1 MERCRTRPSRDLVK
15 VQTYSG
21 WRIYFWH
28 TLMSCPCVTFR
39 PLGDGTGIQEGEQRL
54 ATLVGSST
62 GAGYVWIFLPHLAM
76 AVGKRGESRK
86 SGQNLDDTAYDEG
99 MVPRGVFHVC
109 RQGKDNLGTFLST
122 SLKACWSTSS
132 AGSRCCED
140 HQWTKGD
147 RNQFYLYKS
156 SLHTKVK
163 HLGVPPSCR
172 CRHVQYF
179 NAWVSKIDRCKRN
192 AKEKPCVEAGLQI
205 HWLPS
210 LARRGGSGCG

>member
-1 MERCRTRPSRDLVK
+1 MSLRHFPPSRRRDWNTGGGTTSCHLGWIKHRGWICVDLFP
-15 VQTYSG
+15 SS
-21 WRIYFWH
+21 RH
-28 TLMSCPCVTFR
+28 DR
-39 PLGDGTGIQEGEQRL
+39 GE
-54 ATLVGSST
+54 
-62 GAGYVWIFLPHLAM
+62 
-76 AVGKRGESRK
+76 RGESRK
-86 SGQNLDDTAYDEG
+86 RPQNLDDTAHDEG

-109 RQGKDNLGTFLST
+109 RRGKDNLGTFLST
-122 SLKACWSTSS
+122 SLKTCWSTSS

-140 HQWTKGD
+140 HQWTKGE

-179 NAWVSKIDRCKRN
+179 NAWVSKTDRCKRN

-210 LARRGGSGCG
+210 LARRGGSGCD